1 MNSVLQGVWR
11 HLSKTEKTSFELS
24 LIARLA
30 LVALDLA
37 GVALIGIAVAVATG
51 TKTTSTSFT
60 GQITKQLTLW
70 GVINPYALIAVLA
83 IVFFAVK
90 AVSSILLNRYLANFV
105 ARLEGNFSDRLYSA
119 LMSSDLETL
128 DRYSQSNVSYA
139 LVASTAAAF
148 NLSITAFSIVF
159 GEMVMILGLSTYL
172 LTVDPL
178 LFLILAIYLGLVGVL
193 MNILTAKKNRLQAKK
208 LAAETMKAHRIISDS
223 YLSFRQITM
232 SANRQAFES
241 VFADTRKA
249 MASAQAEISILNVL
263 PRYLTEIALMTGL
276 GLILMQRLLVE
287 YSSISAATIAI
298 FVAGSFRIIAS
309 LLPLQGSINLM
320 RQTEEMGHLS
330 LKMLEEF
337 RYSKSAKFESM
348 ACENEPSIKIENI
361 GFVYGNGKIA
371 FQNFSLE
378 IPFGSKVLIRGASG
392 TGKSTLLDLL
402 LGLREPQNGLVR
414 IAGLSPAAFRAHNQ
428 KDLGYVSQSAP
439 LIEGTLAQNI
449 TLDLT
454 NLTGSA
460 SQLDRT
466 IRDACLEELV
476 SELPLGINTE
486 VRPGLLS
493 GGQTQRIAIARAIL
507 HDPSILILDEATSA
521 LDPEVSNRVL
531 ENIFLRFSTST
542 VIVVSHNDIET
553 LRWDKILEI

>member
-223 YLSFRQITM
+223 YLNFRQITM